1 MTAPCYPYLLATLGD
16 AAERLPRELAEPL
29 EAALSAAVDLPE
41 PITLV
46 GCLQRIRSGDAADGQ
61 PWKGPVPS
69 PGQGV
74 TGQGVTRA
82 RTDRAA
88 AGLITLLE
96 VFHAAERV
104 RVDGDEKD
112 DIGDGAREGLLLA
125 CRGLASMWSCRRGC
139 EIAQLARSAPWIERT
154 VARPNARWLLGWAWG
169 KVTLL
174 EYRPTSSTHPL
185 LHYRYRPTAAP
196 RSISPQAPIERP
208 AAQAVAFCTETARQE
223 RLRLPRRRPWK
234 RHSNFEKRGKF

>member
-1 MTAPCYPYLLATLGD
+1 MTAPRYPYLLATLGD
-16 AAERLPRELAEPL
+16 AAEHLPRELAEPL

-74 TGQGVTRA
+74 TRA

-88 AGLITLLE
+88 AGLVTLLE

-104 RVDGDEKD
+104 RVDGAEKD

-125 CRGLASMWSCRRGC
+125 CRGLA
-139 EIAQLARSAPWIERT
+139 EYVELQL
-154 VARPNARWLLGWAWG
+154 
-169 KVTLL
+169 
-174 EYRPTSSTHPL
+174 H
-185 LHYRYRPTAAP
+185 AA
-196 RSISPQAPIERP
+196 
-208 AAQAVAFCTETARQE
+208 
-223 RLRLPRRRPWK
+223 
-234 RHSNFEKRGKF
+234 